1 MATTDSILE
10 SHLPV
15 PGHVPV
21 ATDEVRLSVP
31 GSSAREKYI
40 HLVET
45 TGRRST
51 NDSEIVQGPATDSDC
66 RLVVLGST
74 TQVRRSTL

>member
-1 MATTDSILE
+1 MDSILE

-31 GSSAREKYI
+31 GSSAREKKYI
-40 HLVET
+40 HLVEST
-45 TGRRST
+45 RRRST
-51 NDSEIVQGPATDSDC
+51 NEIVQGPVTDSDYL
-66 RLVVLGST
+66 LVVLSST
-74 TQVRRSTL
+74 AQVHRSTL

>member
-1 MATTDSILE
+1 VATTDSILE

-51 NDSEIVQGPATDSDC
+51 NEIAQAPVTDSDYL
-66 RLVVLGST
+66 LVVLGST
-74 TQVRRSTL
+74 VQVHRSTL

>member
-1 MATTDSILE
+1 MAMTDSTLE
-10 SHLPV
+10 S
-15 PGHVPV
+15 HVPV

-51 NDSEIVQGPATDSDC
+51 NDSEIVQGPATDSDSD
-66 RLVVLGST
+66 RPLVVLGST
-74 TQVRRSTL
+74 TQVHRSTL